1 MLSSESLEVARVIGE
16 AMKDRVGAEA
26 LPDHF
31 RSFDTICS
39 ATQDRQDAV
48 MAMAAGGMDLLLVL
62 GGYNSSNTMQ
72 LLTIARQYT
81 RAYHIEDA
89 RNLISAQV
97 IRHKPEGVGSSE
109 IESNGWLPGL
119 PAVVGLT
126 AGASTPNRVIH
137 DTVDR
142 LATFLGLESE
152 LAQILGS
159 APAESP

>member
-48 MAMAAGGMDLLLVL
+48 LAMAADGLDLLLVL

-72 LLTIARQYT
+72 LLTIAKRHT

-89 RNLISAQV
+89 RNLVSAEI
-97 IRHKPEGVGSSE
+97 IRHKPEGVGSTE
-109 IESNGWLPGL
+109 IEDHGWLPGL
-119 PAVVGLT
+119 PAVIGLT

-137 DTVDR
+137 ETVER

-152 LAQILGS
+152 LAQILGGV
-159 APAESP
+159 PA